1 MPLIGLCKS
10 HEIFEIADTYMTI
23 ESNNR
28 SGELVPSDEVTSL
41 IQYSLGE
48 LGLHAECEVS
58 LTFVDEAEMTE
69 LHIKWMDDPGSTVV
83 LSFPMDLPETQG
95 EVVTLGDIVISPD
108 FATAQANLAGHT
120 PEHEMFILATHGL
133 LHILGYDHAEAVE
146 EKVMFDLQ
154 ESLVKQWSAES
165 K

>member
-1 MPLIGLCKS
+1 
-10 HEIFEIADTYMTI
+10 
-23 ESNNR
+23 
-28 SGELVPSDEVTSL
+28 
-41 IQYSLGE
+41 
-48 LGLHAECEVS
+48 LHPDCDLNV
-58 LTFVDEAEMTE
+58 TFVDDAEMTE
-69 LHIKWMDDPGSTVV
+69 LHIKWMDEPGSTDV

-108 FATAQANLAGHT
+108 FATAQANLAGHS

-133 LHILGYDHAEAVE
+133 LHILGYDHAEPQE
-146 EKVMFDLQ
+146 EKAMFDLQ

>member
-1 MPLIGLCKS
+1 
-10 HEIFEIADTYMTI
+10 MTI
-23 ESNNR
+23 EITNK
-28 SGELVPSDEVTSL
+28 SGALAPGEQILSL
-41 IQYSLGE
+41 LTFAMSKLD
-48 LGLHAECEVS
+48 LHPDCDLNV
-58 LTFVDEAEMTE
+58 TFVDDAEMTE
-69 LHIKWMDDPGSTVV
+69 LHIKWMDEPGSTDV

-95 EVVTLGDIVISPD
+95 EIVTLGDIVISPD
-108 FATAQANLAGHT
+108 FATAQAKVAGHS

-133 LHILGYDHAEAVE
+133 LHILGYDHAEPQD